1 MHLHQ
6 GRPRIS
12 TIVAVLNAE
21 ATLGAQLEA
30 LAGQT
35 YQGPWELIVADNGST
50 DDSVAAARAYEGRI
64 PGLRVVDASAT
75 RGAAY
80 ARNEGARHAAG
91 DILAF
96 CDADDVVAPGWLE
109 AIAGRSS
116 CCALVGGR
124 LDFRRLNAPQWPIIV
139 DEEELEVHLG
149 FLRIAP
155 GGNLAIPIGAFEELG
170 GFVESYLAGEDVD
183 LSWRAQL
190 AGYPLV
196 YAPEAVVACRPK
208 ATLCALL
215 RQVHRAGRTD
225 ARLYRDYRNVGLPRD
240 PVGPTVKTSAWLLL
254 HLPSVLRVRERR
266 MRWAQWVAYRTGRV
280 RGSVEHRVLFV

>member
-35 YQGPWELIVADNGST
+35 YQGPWELILADNGST
-50 DDSVAAARAYEGRI
+50 DASVQAARSYEGRI
-64 PGLRVVDASAT
+64 PLLRVIDASAT
-75 RGAAY
+75 RGAAH
-80 ARNEGARHAAG
+80 ARNQGARHAVG

-96 CDADDVVAPGWLE
+96 CDADDVVSPGWLE
-109 AIAGRSS
+109 AIAARAS

-124 LDFRRLNAPQWPIIV
+124 LDFQQLNAPRWPIIV
-139 DEEELEVHLG
+139 DEEGLEVHLG

-155 GGNLAIPIGAFEELG
+155 GGNLAIPRDAFEKLG

-183 LSWRAQL
+183 FSWRAQL
-190 AGYPLV
+190 AGYPIV

-208 ATLCALL
+208 ETLRGLM

-225 ARLYRDYRNVGLPRD
+225 VRLYRDYRHAGLSRD
-240 PVGPTVKTSAWLLL
+240 PVVATVKTSAWLLL
-254 HLPSVLRVRERR
+254 HLPSVLRARDRR
-266 MRWAQWVAYRTGRV
+266 TRWAQWVAYRTGRV